1 MSYRNEIGK
10 AYLMTYYKVIHNQF
24 SAIFNHAIWYYE
36 LSSNPVSKAGNMG
49 KEKTEDMLFLI
60 KDDTMLLT
68 LSVITSELQ
77 RFIRE
82 FMEVL
87 VEEAE
92 MPDIQQ
98 DDAL

>member
-60 KDDTMLLT
+60 KDEYNAFDFERDNIR
-68 LSVITSELQ
+68 ITKIYQ
-77 RFIRE
+77 RIHGGVGRRSGN
-82 FMEVL
+82 
-87 VEEAE
+87 AGH
-92 MPDIQQ
+92 P
-98 DDAL
+98 AR